1 MTKSHLFFLIFLLM
15 VNMTSQAKN
24 IVTSPSTEP
33 SQESSN
39 PIETDDVTIISI
51 QLILYNQFQRLCKK
65 WGFVIC

>member
-1 MTKSHLFFLIFLLM
+1 MTKSYLFFLFFLLM

-39 PIETDDVTIISI
+39 PIEIDDVTIIQHSLF
-51 QLILYNQFQRLCKK
+51 LIINFSGSAKSGGL
-65 WGFVIC
+65 

>member
-39 PIETDDVTIISI
+39 PIEIDDVTIIST
-51 QLILYNQFQRLCKK
+51 QLIIDNQFQRLCKK
-65 WGFVIC
+65 WGFVTC